1 MYTDMSSGETIF
13 SRHTRSLSR
22 EPDGRPQNL
31 VFFGMAGLMYLV
43 TVYAWTRGTSLLAQP
58 FLGTVFVLAGV
69 AESLPA
75 TRQQTAVRLRLLG
88 LLLAGTATVV
98 WVVELLGGPQLL

>member
-1 MYTDMSSGETIF
+1 MTGELLRCQVVRKSKILVITETLSVRPIP
-13 SRHTRSLSR
+13 HTLPAISV
-22 EPDGRPQNL
+22 E
-31 VFFGMAGLMYLV
+31 
-43 TVYAWTRGTSLLAQP
+43 AQP

-98 WVVELLGGPQLL
+98 WVVELLGGPQLLSA